1 MNTSKDKKEDSA
13 QANEQK
19 LTAGSLFDYLAAARE
34 ENAMIDEVETGKIA
48 KKDLELNEEPKSSF
62 AILRAIFSISLRDA
76 RYLFIVSFE

>member
-34 ENAMIDEVETGKIA
+34 ENAMIDEVEIGKIA
-48 KKDLELNEEPKSSF
+48 EKDLESNKEPKSTSSF
-62 AILRAIFSISLRDA
+62 RIG
-76 RYLFIVSFE
+76 E